1 MGFNPLLDKIIINAY
16 KRDAV
21 EELNNELIDFHEQ
34 LSKMIQNL
42 QAENIELLLNMGI
55 ERNILN
61 ELKEHIDKYCK

>member
-21 EELNNELIDFHEQ
+21 EELNNELIDFHEE

-55 ERNILN
+55 ENILT